1 MFANIASA
9 GRQPRLG
16 MPYENRRRQASGAAH
31 RVQHGSQ
38 LRESSSARSVPAHRL
53 PHARSP
59 RDGLRVRKP

>member
-38 LRESSSARSVPAHRL
+38 LREFLGPVPFL
-53 PHARSP
+53 LTDCLMHARS